1 MAAAFLTDAFF
12 ETLLGQHPDP
22 DGLEKMIRQ
31 APVLD
36 VKGFYDI

>member
-1 MAAAFLTDAFF
+1 MIVGRGFGADKGAGSF
-12 ETLLGQHPDP
+12 ENCEQKQMRTN
-22 DGLEKMIRQ
+22 RQ